1 MRSRAGRFLV
11 LVILLASGGGV
22 AWSSWDTSRQ
32 TARFDRS
39 QRDLNARVDHLSET
53 LDSVTTAEQ
62 TYVTPA
68 PDQDFSR
75 VPELLGQLRSELDGL
90 RPHVRS
96 LDGGRALQAV
106 GTAAAT
112 LQDIETRAQEHL
124 RAGQGLMAADLIFS
138 EGRSTREAIATG
150 LRTLRTSENDWYTTA
165 RADAVD
171 VWWSITGGAAAL
183 WVIGLMLL
191 MRVPSPVVRAA
202 VAVPLS
208 GRAGT
213 AAMVA
218 EPSPL
223 LLSEP
228 VHQTPPPSYPDLPAA
243 AEVCTT
249 IGRLKS
255 AEDLPQLLQQAAA
268 VVDASGIVVW
278 MAAGEE
284 LFAAAAY
291 GYPPHVVQKLGPIN
305 RSAINATAAAWRSG
319 TLQTVAGDLSTR
331 GALAAPMLG
340 PDRCIGV
347 LAVEISGGREDN
359 PGKRA
364 VTVMFAA
371 QLGAALA
378 AWPAAS
384 AAASEEVPPPL
395 ERAAEG

>member
-1 MRSRAGRFLV
+1 MRSRAWRFLV
-11 LVILLASGGGV
+11 LVILLASGAAA
-22 AWSSWDTSRQ
+22 AWSSWDTSHQ

-39 QRDLNARVDHLSET
+39 QRDLNDRVDHLSET
-53 LDSVTTAEQ
+53 IDSVTTAQQ

-75 VPELLGQLRSELDGL
+75 VPELLGQLRSESDGL

-112 LQDIETRAQEHL
+112 LQTIETRAQEHL
-124 RAGQGLMAADLIFS
+124 RAGQDLMAADLIFS
-138 EGRSTREAIATG
+138 EGRSTRETIAVG
-150 LRTLRTSENDWYTTA
+150 LRSLRTFENDWYTTA

-171 VWWSITGGAAAL
+171 VSWSIAGVVGVV
-183 WVIGLMLL
+183 WVIGLLLL
-191 MRVPSPVVRAA
+191 MRVPSPVVR
-202 VAVPLS
+202 VEVP
-208 GRAGT
+208 
-213 AAMVA
+213 AMVA
-218 EPSPL
+218 EPSSL

-228 VHQTPPPSYPDLPAA
+228 VQMAPPPSYPDLQEA
-243 AEVCTT
+243 AEVCTA
-249 IGRLKS
+249 IARLNS
-255 AEDLPQLLQQAAA
+255 AESLPQVLQQAAA

-291 GYPPHVVQKLGPIN
+291 GYPSHVIQKLGPIN

-384 AAASEEVPPPL
+384 EAASEEVPPPL
-395 ERAAEG
+395 EKAAEG

>member
-1 MRSRAGRFLV
+1 MRSRTWRFLV
-11 LVILLASGGGV
+11 VVILLASGGAA
-22 AWSSWDTSRQ
+22 AWSSWNTSRQ

-39 QRDLNARVDHLSET
+39 QRDLNDRVDHLVET
-53 LDSVTTAEQ
+53 LDSVTTAQQ

-75 VPELLGQLRSELDGL
+75 VPELPGVLRSESERL

-96 LDGGRALQAV
+96 LDGGRALQAI
-106 GTAAAT
+106 GNAAAT

-124 RAGQGLMAADLIFS
+124 RVGQDLMAADLIFS
-138 EGRSTREAIATG
+138 DGRSAREAIASG

-171 VWWSITGGAAAL
+171 VSWSIAGVVGAL
-183 WVIGLMLL
+183 WITGLMLL
-191 MRVPSPVVRAA
+191 TRVPAAVVRSE
-202 VAVPLS
+202 VPAPL
-208 GRAGT
+208 
-213 AAMVA
+213 A
-218 EPSPL
+218 EPSTLP
-223 LLSEP
+223 LSES
-228 VHQTPPPSYPDLPAA
+228 VYQALPPSYPDLQAA
-243 AEVCTT
+243 AEVCTA
-249 IGRLKS
+249 IGRLTS
-255 AEDLPQLLQQAAA
+255 SEDLPQLLQQAAV

-291 GYPPHVVQKLGPIN
+291 GYPSHVIQKLGPIN

-319 TLQTVAGDLSTR
+319 TLQAVAGDLSTR

-364 VTVMFAA
+364 VTMMFAA
-371 QLGAALA
+371 QLSAAFA

-384 AAASEEVPPPL
+384 AAASEVPPL

>member
-11 LVILLASGGGV
+11 LVILLASGGGA

-39 QRDLNARVDHLSET
+39 QRDLNARVDHLGEL

-62 TYVTPA
+62 TYVRPA

-75 VPELLGQLRSELDGL
+75 VPELLGRLRSESDGL

-124 RAGQGLMAADLIFS
+124 RAGQDLMAADLIVS

-171 VWWSITGGAAAL
+171 VSWSITGGAAAL
-183 WVIGLMLL
+183 WVIGLILL
-191 MRVPSPVVRAA
+191 MRVPSPVVRAE
-202 VAVPLS
+202 VP
-208 GRAGT
+208 
-213 AAMVA
+213 AMVA

>member
-11 LVILLASGGGV
+11 LIILLASGGGA

-62 TYVTPA
+62 SHITPA

-75 VPELLGQLRSELDGL
+75 VPDLLGQLRSESDGL
-90 RPHVRS
+90 RPQVRS
-96 LDGGRALQAV
+96 LDGRRALQAV

-112 LQDIETRAQEHL
+112 LQDVETRAQEHL
-124 RAGQGLMAADLIFS
+124 RAGQDLMAADLIFS

-171 VWWSITGGAAAL
+171 VSWSIAGVVGAL

-191 MRVPSPVVRAA
+191 MRVPSPVVRAG
-202 VAVPLS
+202 VP
-208 GRAGT
+208 AI
-213 AAMVA
+213 VA

-249 IGRLKS
+249 IGRLTS

-291 GYPPHVVQKLGPIN
+291 GYPPHVIQKLGPIN
-305 RSAINATAAAWRSG
+305 RAAINATAAAWRSG

-384 AAASEEVPPPL
+384 AAASEEVTPPL

>member
-1 MRSRAGRFLV
+1 
-11 LVILLASGGGV
+11 
-22 AWSSWDTSRQ
+22 
-32 TARFDRS
+32 
-39 QRDLNARVDHLSET
+39 
-53 LDSVTTAEQ
+53 
-62 TYVTPA
+62 
-68 PDQDFSR
+68 
-75 VPELLGQLRSELDGL
+75 VPELLGQLRSESDAL

-96 LDGGRALQAV
+96 LDSGRALQAAS
-106 GTAAAT
+106 TAAAT

-124 RAGQGLMAADLIFS
+124 RVGQDLMAADLMFS
-138 EGRSTREAIATG
+138 EGRSTRETIASG

-171 VWWSITGGAAAL
+171 VSWSIAGVVGAV

-191 MRVPSPVVRAA
+191 MRAPSPVVPAK
-202 VAVPLS
+202 VP
-208 GRAGT
+208 
-213 AAMVA
+213 AMVA

-228 VHQTPPPSYPDLPAA
+228 VHQTSPPSYPDLPAA
-243 AEVCTT
+243 AEVCTA
-249 IGRLKS
+249 IGRLAS

-268 VVDASGIVVW
+268 VVDATGIVVW

-291 GYPPHVVQKLGPIN
+291 GYPSQVIQKLGPIN

-319 TLQTVAGDLSTR
+319 ILQTVAGDLSTR